1 MSEEL
6 VRKIISE
13 KGEEHYIADSRLPDI
28 SPADDGK
35 LLAVAGESVAFADAD
50 ASLSTTSK
58 RPAQNKVI
66 TVELAKKAS
75 ATAVNAHIA
84 DHDNPHEVTK
94 AQVGLGNV
102 DNKSAATIKTEFTG
116 AVAEGNTGF
125 VLGADVYAHT
135 SAVDNP
141 HSVTKAQVGLS
152 EVDNKSEA
160 TIKADFTGE
169 IAEGNAG
176 FAVAGDVYSHTSA
189 MNNPHGVTKAQV
201 GLGNVDDKSVATI
214 KAEFTGVI
222 ADGNTG
228 FVTGGDV
235 YGHTSATN
243 NPHNVTKAQ
252 VGLGNVDNTA
262 DANKPVSVQAQI
274 AIDAKVDKEVGK
286 GLSESDYTGLEKS
299 KLSGIAAGAQVNVLE
314 GVKVNGS
321 DLTIVNKKVD
331 IDLSSFITKNVGD
344 LVNYYTKGDTYTKAE
359 VTALLNAIKTIQL
372 LVVEE
377 LPASGES
384 NIIYLVRHSHGAG
397 DGYDEYVWV
406 ASSASYEKIG
416 NTDIDL
422 SPYSTTEQ
430 MNAAIASALT
440 AYYTKAELDAA
451 LALKAAA
458 SALADH
464 VGDTSNPHGVT
475 KEQLGLGSVDNT
487 SDLNKPISLATQAAL
502 DTKQPMLVSG
512 TDIRT
517 INGQS
522 VLGSGDIALPVDAET
537 SATSEHPLQNKVITA
552 ELALKASQ
560 ADFAAH
566 VGDTANPHGVTAA
579 QVGLGN
585 VDNKSAA
592 TLKTEFTGVIAEGN
606 TGFAVAGDVYDHTS
620 SLSNPHG
627 VTKAQVG
634 LSEVDNKSE
643 ADIKA
648 DFTGAIVVGNTG
660 FVTGGDVYD
669 HTSATNN
676 PHGVTKAQVGLGDVD
691 NKSEATIKADFTG
704 AIADGDDGF
713 VLGADVYAH
722 TSAVNNPHGVT
733 KAQVGL
739 GNVDNTAD
747 VDKPISTFVQ
757 AALDTKQNTLVS
769 GANIKTINGASILG
783 SGDYEIEIPEVTVDD
798 AMSAT
803 SENPVQNKVITA
815 ALADKVDVVSG
826 KGLSAN
832 DYTDAEKQKL
842 AGIAAGAQVNTITSV
857 AGRTGAIVLSSS
869 DVGLGNVDNTSDL
882 DKPISTAVQEALDEK
897 VDAVE
902 GKGLSSNDYTDAEKT
917 KLANI
922 EAGAQ
927 VNVVTSVAG
936 KTGDVTL
943 AKGDVGLGN
952 VDNTSDVDKPISTAM
967 QAALDEKVDAVEG
980 KGLSA
985 NDFTDAY
992 KDDVDANITARHAH
1006 ANKSILD
1013 DIEAAY
1019 TTAEQTKL
1027 AGIEAGAEVN
1037 TVDSVA
1043 GKTGDVTLVK
1053 GDVGL
1058 GNVDNTADLDKPV
1071 STATQTALD
1080 AKVDVVSGKGL
1091 SANDFTDAYKDDV
1104 DANTTARHAHSNK
1117 AILDAIT
1124 ASYTAAEQTKLGGI
1138 EAGAQVNTVNKVNNK
1153 TGNVTITKED
1163 LGLENVENKSTATI
1177 KSEFTG
1183 SVSAGDTGFVTGGAV
1198 KTYVD
1203 TALDNL
1209 PEPMI
1214 FKGTLGT
1221 GGTITSLPAAAS
1233 ANEGFTY
1240 KVITAGTYASQ
1251 SAKVGDVFVSNGSA
1265 WVIIPAG
1272 DTDSDTWREVKVNGI
1287 SLLGSGVSTG
1297 AVNFKS
1303 GANVTVSGSGN
1314 DITISSSYT
1323 DTNQTIK
1330 GNGTAFS
1337 ANDAVNIVG
1346 GGATTVAADTTNKK
1360 ITISTPAVT
1369 DTNQTVQGNGIAFGA
1384 DAVVNIVGGGATTV
1398 TADTTNNKIT
1408 INTPAVTDT
1417 NQKVKAG
1424 SVTFGADDTVN
1435 FEGGG
1440 IVSVTGDATNDKITI
1455 SASHQSIKTL
1465 DTTATTAQSTSAS
1478 EAISGSGKVTLHKVA
1493 KTGTYSDL
1501 IGTPSFATVATS
1513 GSYNDLSNK
1522 PTIPAAQVN
1531 ANWNATSG
1539 VAQILNK
1546 PTLATVATSGDYD
1559 DLTNK
1564 PTIPAAQVSSD
1575 WTATSGV
1582 AQILHKPSLATVATS
1597 GSYNDLSNKPTIPSV
1612 DSAMSATSTNPVQN
1626 KVVNAA
1632 INAAS
1637 TKASKVVVNGT
1648 EYTATFDSTTGVLS
1662 LD

>member
-13 KGEEHYIADSRLPDI
+13 KGDEHHIADSRLPDI

-35 LLAVAGESVAFADAD
+35 LLEVSGDAVAFADAD
-50 ASLSTTSK
+50 ASLSATSK

-66 TVELAKKAS
+66 TAELAKKAS
-75 ATAVNAHIA
+75 IAAVNAHKA

-94 AQVGLGNV
+94 EQVGLGNV

-116 AVAEGNTGF
+116 AIAEGNTGF

-135 SAVDNP
+135 SA
-141 HSVTKAQVGLS
+141 T
-152 EVDNKSEA
+152 
-160 TIKADFTGE
+160 
-169 IAEGNAG
+169 
-176 FAVAGDVYSHTSA
+176 
-189 MNNPHGVTKAQV
+189 NNPHG
-201 GLGNVDDKSVATI
+201 
-214 KAEFTGVI
+214 
-222 ADGNTG
+222 
-228 FVTGGDV
+228 
-235 YGHTSATN
+235 
-243 NPHNVTKAQ
+243 VTKAQ

-262 DANKPVSVQAQI
+262 DANKPVSLQAQI
-274 AIDAKVDKEVGK
+274 AIDAKVDKEAGK
-286 GLSESDYTGLEKS
+286 GLSESDYTSPEKS

-384 NIIYLVRHSHGAG
+384 NVIYLVRHSHGAG

-406 ASSASYEKIG
+406 ASSSSYEKIG

-440 AYYTKAELDAA
+440 AYYTKTELDAA

-475 KEQLGLGSVDNT
+475 KEQLGLGNVDNT
-487 SDLNKPISLATQAAL
+487 SDLNKPISTATQAAL
-502 DTKQPMLVSG
+502 ATKQPMLVSG
-512 TDIRT
+512 TDIKT
-517 INGQS
+517 INGQPI
-522 VLGSGDIALPVDAET
+522 LGSGDIALPVDAET
-537 SATSEHPLQNKVITA
+537 STTSEHPLQNKVVTA
-552 ELALKASQ
+552 ELALKATQ

-566 VGDTANPHGVTAA
+566 AGDTSNPHGVTAA

-585 VDNKSAA
+585 VDNKSSA
-592 TLKTEFTGVIAEGN
+592 TIKTEFTGVIAEGN
-606 TGFAVAGDVYDHTS
+606 TGFAVAGDVYGHTS

-648 DFTGAIVVGNTG
+648 DFAGAIAAGNTG
-660 FVTGGDVYD
+660 FATGGDVYS

-691 NKSEATIKADFTG
+691 NKSEAAIKADFTG
-704 AIADGDDGF
+704 EIAEGDDGF

-747 VDKPISTFVQ
+747 ADKPISTLTQ

-769 GANIKTINGASILG
+769 GTNIKTINGTSILG
-783 SGDYEIEIPEVTVDD
+783 SGDYEIEIPEIDVDD

-815 ALADKVDVVSG
+815 ALAGKVDVVSG

-842 AGIAAGAQVNTITSV
+842 AGIEAGAQVNTITSV
-857 AGRTGAIVLSSS
+857 AGRTGAIALSSS
-869 DVGLGNVDNTSDL
+869 DVGLGNVNNTSDAN
-882 DKPISTAVQEALDEK
+882 KPISTA
-897 VDAVE
+897 
-902 GKGLSSNDYTDAEKT
+902 T
-917 KLANI
+917 
-922 EAGAQ
+922 
-927 VNVVTSVAG
+927 
-936 KTGDVTL
+936 
-943 AKGDVGLGN
+943 
-952 VDNTSDVDKPISTAM
+952 
-967 QAALDEKVDAVEG
+967 QAALDGKVDAVEG

-992 KDDVDANITARHAH
+992 KGDVDANTTARHTH

-1019 TTAEQTKL
+1019 TAAEQTKL

-1037 TVDSVA
+1037 VVDSVA

-1058 GNVDNTADLDKPV
+1058 GNVDNTADLDKPI
-1071 STATQTALD
+1071 STATQTALN
-1080 AKVDVVSGKGL
+1080 AKVDAVLGKGL
-1091 SANDFTDAYKDDV
+1091 STNDFTDAYKDKV
-1104 DANTTARHAHSNK
+1104 DANTSASHSHSNK
-1117 AILDAIT
+1117 DVLDDIT
-1124 ASYTAAEQTKLGGI
+1124 AAYTSAEKTKLAGI
-1138 EAGAQVNTVNKVNNK
+1138 EAGAQVNAVNKVNNK
-1153 TGNVTITKED
+1153 TGDVTLTKSDIGLGNVD
-1163 LGLENVENKSTATI
+1163 NKSAATI

-1183 SVSAGDTGFVTGGAV
+1183 AIASGNTGFVTGDAV
-1198 KTYVD
+1198 YQYID
-1203 TALDNL
+1203 DL
-1209 PEPMI
+1209 PEPMV

-1221 GGTITSLPAAAS
+1221 GGTITSLPTAAS

-1265 WVIIPAG
+1265 WVLIPAG
-1272 DTDSDTWREVKVNGI
+1272 DTDSDTWREVKVNGTA
-1287 SLLGSGVSTG
+1287 LLGSGVSTG

-1303 GANVTVSGSGN
+1303 GTNVTVSGSGN

-1330 GNGTAFS
+1330 GNGTAFG
-1337 ANDAVNIVG
+1337 ANDAINIVG
-1346 GGATTVAADTTNKK
+1346 GGVTTVTADATNKK
-1360 ITISTPAVT
+1360 ITISTPA
-1369 DTNQTVQGNGIAFGA
+1369 A
-1384 DAVVNIVGGGATTV
+1384 
-1398 TADTTNNKIT
+1398 
-1408 INTPAVTDT
+1408 TDT

-1455 SASHQSIKTL
+1455 SASHQSIKAL

-1478 EAISGSGKVTLHKVA
+1478 EAIAGSGKITLHKIA

-1501 IGTPSFATVATS
+1501 IGAPSLAAVATS

-1522 PTIPAAQVN
+1522 PTIP
-1531 ANWNATSG
+1531 T
-1539 VAQILNK
+1539 
-1546 PTLATVATSGDYD
+1546 
-1559 DLTNK
+1559 
-1564 PTIPAAQVSSD
+1564 
-1575 WTATSGV
+1575 
-1582 AQILHKPSLATVATS
+1582 
-1597 GSYNDLSNKPTIPSV
+1597 V
-1612 DSAMSATSTNPVQN
+1612 DSAMSTTSTNPVQN
-1626 KVVNAA
+1626 KVVNSAITTHTGNTSNPHNVTKKQVGLEHVVDTGDSATPTQNGTAKFTTGGAYTLQQAISAA
-1632 INAAS
+1632 D
-1637 TKASKVVVNGT
+1637 TKAGKVVINGT
-1648 EYTATFDSTTGVLS
+1648 AYTATFDTTTGVLTIE
-1662 LD
+1662 